1 MGRQRNKPQIK
12 EQEKSPEEINEM
24 EASNSPGIELKNM
37 VIRMLKKF
45 SENFKELSEKFNSMR
60 EDIETIKK
68 EPVRNKEYNI

>member
-1 MGRQRNKPQIK
+1 MGRQRKKPQIK